1 MRGVPLRRLRR
12 GRAVPAPFRGVGR
25 AGASLRTTRV
35 SLETRSTL
43 ARRPKLPFK
52 AATCHFRLIVR
63 TKCATHS
70 LTLDHTRSSAPSR
83 ASHLWRTRNSP
94 HSLRFGESQPSVQRS
109 RHTRPAF
116 ARRGDLF
123 RGHTRHTRCRAG
135 KKPWHFSRT
144 RNSPH
149 SLRSQARPMGC
160 RSAVATLARLHVRGE
175 R

>member
-1 MRGVPLRRLRR
+1 M
-12 GRAVPAPFRGVGR
+12 
-25 AGASLRTTRV
+25 TRV

-43 ARRPKLPFK
+43 AQPPKLPFK

-116 ARRGDLF
+116 ARRGDFL
-123 RGHTRHTRCRAG
+123 RGHTRHTRCPAG
-135 KKPWHFSRT
+135 KK
-144 RNSPH
+144 
-149 SLRSQARPMGC
+149 
-160 RSAVATLARLHVRGE
+160 AVALFADQKLATLAPQPSETNGLPQRCRHSCSAARPRRAVIQEDRQLSPL
-175 R
+175 